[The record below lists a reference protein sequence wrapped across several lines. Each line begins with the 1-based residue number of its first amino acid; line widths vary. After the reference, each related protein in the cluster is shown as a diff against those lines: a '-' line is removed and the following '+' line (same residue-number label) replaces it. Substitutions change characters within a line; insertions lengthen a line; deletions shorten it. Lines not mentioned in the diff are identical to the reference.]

1 LEAGKRELLQW
12 AKTISASELDVL
24 IYPEIGMDPLTVKLA
39 SLRLAPAQA
48 ATWGHPETT
57 GLPTIDYYLSAE
69 GLEPPNAARH
79 YTERLVQ
86 LPKLGVCYEPL
97 AVDSLPLDLA
107 ALGLPAD
114 VPLLLCAGTPFKY
127 APAQDR
133 VWVEIARRASPCRL
147 VFFRPSET
155 EASTALEERLTRAF
169 AGAGLRFADCATF
182 APHLDRGRFFA
193 LMRRAHLMLDTIGF
207 SGFNTA
213 MQAIEC
219 ALPIVSRE
227 GQFLRG
233 RLGSGILRH
242 IGMDALVADSDDA
255 FIELAVAL
263 ARDSKRRDELRDE
276 IVRARSALFGDTAP
290 VRALESFLAAAARG
304 ETEK

>member
-1 LEAGKRELLQW
+1 
-12 AKTISASELDVL
+12 
-24 IYPEIGMDPLTVKLA
+24 
-39 SLRLAPAQA
+39 
-48 ATWGHPETT
+48 
-57 GLPTIDYYLSAE
+57 E

-79 YTERLVQ
+79 YAERLIL

-97 AVDSLPLDLA
+97 TVDEAPLDPA
-107 ALGLPAD
+107 ALGLPSD

-127 APAQDR
+127 APAQDK
-133 VWVEIARRASPCRL
+133 VWVQIARRASPCRL

-169 AGAGLRFADCATF
+169 TGAGLRFADCVTF

-193 LMRRAHLMLDTIGF
+193 VMRRAHLMLDTIGF

-213 MQAIEC
+213 IQAIEC
-219 ALPIVSRE
+219 GLPIVSRE

-242 IGMDALVADSDDA
+242 VGMDALVADSDEA
-255 FIELAVAL
+255 YVELAVAL
-263 ARDSKRRDELRDE
+263 TRDSKRRDELRDG
-276 IVRARSALFGDTAP
+276 IIQRRRALFGDTDP
-290 VRALESFLAAAARG
+290 VRALETFLESAAR
-304 ETEK
+304 TPHPPRA